1 MHATTSWHKRF
12 PPRRLR
18 GYIPEYVHEYGW
30 SSLGWWTLIES
41 LSVRS
46 IPLPLLP
53 EYIYIGHVVSIY
65 WLIKFRVLLWIKG
78 RQKLLLFELAPRIVL
93 YTCMNVVTNAVTRFE
108 KWTEMKLAYSNIL
121 RIKLKVAEM
130 DEREGKGSSSRRI
143 YLKEG
148 FYSVHSPPFF

>member
-93 YTCMNVVTNAVTRFE
+93 YTCMNVVTNTVTRFE
-108 KWTEMKLAYSNIL
+108 KWIEMKLAYSNIL

>member
-130 DEREGKGSSSRRI
+130 DEREGKGSSSRWI